1 MHNERKIAKAAA
13 KLTYAFAN
21 ATVPKVN
28 VIIGKAFGSAY
39 AVMNSKAIGADMTYA
54 WSQAEIGMMDAKLAA
69 KIMYADADN
78 TVINEKAA
86 EYAELQSSALAAAK
100 RGYVDTI
107 IEAEDTR
114 KYVIGAFEMLF
125 TKREDRPAKKHGTV

>member
-1 MHNERKIAKAAA
+1 MCTERNIGKAAA

-28 VIIGKAFGSAY
+28 VIAGEAFGSAY
-39 AVMNSKAIGADMTYA
+39 VIMNSKGIGADLVYA
-54 WSQAEIGMMDAKLAA
+54 WSDAKIGMMVASLAA
-69 KIMYADADN
+69 KVMYAGADAA
-78 TVINEKAA
+78 TQQEKAA
-86 EYAELQSSALAAAK
+86 EYAALQDSVDAAAA
-100 RGYVDTI
+100 RGYVDTVI
-107 IEAEDTR
+107 DAQDTR